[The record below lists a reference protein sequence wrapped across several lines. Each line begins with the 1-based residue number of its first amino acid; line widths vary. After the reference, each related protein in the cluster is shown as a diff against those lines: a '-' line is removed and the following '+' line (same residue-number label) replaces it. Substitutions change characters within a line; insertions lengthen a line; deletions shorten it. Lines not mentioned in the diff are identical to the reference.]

1 MTDYVSMTIPC
12 ETDPISLSAMATFA
26 QQTDSGLATVE
37 ALADRVTHRPFV
49 AAQANG
55 PAGVSNAVVATLTF
69 FPPSAALNPDGMF
82 NPATPTIFTLPEN
95 GSYAI
100 SMWVGQI
107 TATSVTSVRA
117 AILVAGVEI
126 AWQRWAG
133 TTNSGPEFEIS
144 GLAISATAG
153 QQVTFQKV
161 FTGTGST
168 NYNVDQIYIV
178 KISDS

>member
-1 MTDYVSMTIPC
+1 MTDYISMTIPC
-12 ETDPISLSAMATFA
+12 ETDPISLSAMNTFA
-26 QQTDSGLATVE
+26 QQADAGLATVE

-49 AAQANG
+49 SAQAGG
-55 PAGVSNAVVATLTF
+55 PSGIANAVVTTLVWNT
-69 FPPSAALNPDGMF
+69 PGAAFNAYGMF
-82 NPATPTIFTLPEN
+82 NPATPTVFTLSEN

-100 SMWVGQI
+100 TFWVANN
-107 TATSVTSVRA
+107 TATTITSVRA

-133 TTNSGPEFEIS
+133 ATNAGPEFEIS
-144 GLAISATAG
+144 GIAVGATAG

-161 FTGTGST
+161 FTGTGTT
-168 NYNVDQIYIV
+168 NYGADQIYIV